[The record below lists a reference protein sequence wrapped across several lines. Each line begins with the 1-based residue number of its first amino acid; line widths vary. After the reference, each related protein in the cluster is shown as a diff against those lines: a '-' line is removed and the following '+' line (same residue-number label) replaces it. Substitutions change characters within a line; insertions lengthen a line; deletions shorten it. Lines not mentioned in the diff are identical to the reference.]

1 MGSGEYST
9 RIGGEEGGAGGMKDE
24 DDEATMTVT
33 IALDEQHNFYGP
45 DARNS
50 AESPVAYVEQV
61 FLRFSPFPNICH
73 FCLGQDDPHLAT
85 FLQIPAP
92 PSPSELLANWQQHRR
107 HPVALNQIPAKL
119 ANQLE
124 LRLNPPACGSMRNW
138 EFLAAHLGLSLEEIV
153 GMRRSESL
161 SRQIIF

>member
-1 MGSGEYST
+1 MGSGEFSA
-9 RIGGEEGGAGGMKDE
+9 RIGGEGEGGGTEDE
-24 DDEATMTVT
+24 DEATMTVT

-50 AESPVAYVEQV
+50 AESPVADVEQV
-61 FLRFSPFPNICH
+61 FFGFHISNICH
-73 FCLGQDDPHLAT
+73 FCLGQDDPHLAA
-85 FLQIPAP
+85 FLQISAP

-107 HPVALNQIPAKL
+107 HPVALHQIPAKL
-119 ANQLE
+119 ANQLD

-161 SRQIIF
+161 S